1 MGMQTAWSCSVFGSS
16 FMAGGCDGVSG
27 CLRLTVTTWNGR
39 LLYLTVKAQ
48 NQAFLDTYAS
58 PTRAVMW
65 DITPPVEPSCGDITP
80 SIGDTPHCVYHHGD
94 VFATLTSLWD
104 GHNTTA
110 DEQYSNVWQELGSR
124 WVTNDPESEVS
135 YHTWGYNELPS
146 GMEDASL
153 TNVGARTAYA
163 IPATLLH
170 AHKYHITLV
179 TYNYAALSTRTVSN
193 GLWIDL
199 TNPFANTSYVYNS
212 LAIANCTTGDFVGN
226 SSGRICYQADST
238 PVVMW
243 SGFWEDI
250 APIIRYEVAVG
261 TSPGGTQLLPYTWA
275 GLATDNFYNT
285 RLNLPDGT
293 IYYMTVRVFNCL
305 EMASQTT
312 SGFNMIDTSPPICTW
327 VREGSGALDIDYSSA
342 NRSLYIRYGKYY
354 DVHSGLASLAVS
366 IAEGTPDAWD
376 DSRVVV
382 GWRPLEESLTYFFFD
397 GIDLQPGLHFV
408 RIRAINRAG
417 LHCRSVTNGIFI
429 DPTPPLVDLSRV
441 HFPRYLS
448 SLTTINATWAGA
460 FSDPESGLLSVTWMV
475 GATQSSSE
483 LYVVTYAPSVGGDL
497 LLMNQ
502 ELTHGARYY
511 ITCVVE
517 NRANLL
523 SYVGPEAFVVD
534 ITPPVRGTVY
544 LGTSGVER
552 RFHTDPTTIAASW
565 FGFSDPESPID
576 SIDVSLF
583 LVEGTAPTLVAHAR
597 LEPEVLNHTFAGL
610 ELVAPRTT
618 SSGVTF
624 RVDAT
629 GPTVGMVFDG
639 CGQLRVDEQWQLNG
653 SYLCASWEGLDSP
666 DEYNPWP
673 ACSTRWAPIRP
684 RAWWR
689 TQWVGRR
696 RPTLFMLAHPPTPPP
711 SPLHTAH
718 PPTGVRYY
726 FTVNATLQ
734 SGALRSVTSNGLVI
748 DQSPPLTDEVA
759 VLFAPH
765 VARRTG
771 LQVNWLGWKDP
782 ESNVRPLGWFLP
794 THPHL
799 HPICCHVLLPHA
811 SRHHVLTSCLFLVL
825 LLWATQISSYAWA
838 LYSQSPPALVYPLAY
853 VGFTQTVTVPTDAL
867 PRGAYHLMLQATNGV
882 GLTATVNA
890 STFMVV
896 EDAPTGGTV
905 WLGSDCETSTRGH
918 RPYQMD
924 AEAVRA
930 CWDVMADP
938 SGFGGLVHYGLQVF
952 VNRAPTP
959 AYTATLLPGVST
971 HLANLSGSPLH
982 NGDVLVVTVTGINE
996 AGLRTAVTSP
1006 SLAIDNGSPTVNY
1019 LRDGEVPAS
1028 EAEYVAKRQV
1038 AAVWSFSA
1046 GSGMAKYEVQVRN
1059 GSCTG
1064 PALTGWTL
1072 LNGTATGYAFPPAEV
1087 QYDAAGR
1094 ELLVVAVRAT
1104 SQVGT
1109 AAELCTNGARFD
1121 GAPPTVGR
1129 CWVVGSR
1136 PSAALGLLEW
1146 PELPVESALAG
1157 AAFPVGSK
1165 DGGAYPFL
1173 PAAGERCLTVAWD
1186 GFADNQAGIAEYT
1199 LAVGKNPLSHSVAGP
1214 LSVGLRSPY
1223 TLCGLPE
1230 DQPLFV
1236 TVCARDYA
1244 GRESCNATQRQV
1256 VLHAAA
1262 MPVATA
1268 IRGRTPSGNEV
1279 GCEAGAVTG
1288 AGAVAEWDCWGLAEG
1303 LALTTATTAA
1313 PNGSLT
1319 MQVYLDASLAEGL
1332 CAAEWWVGSAR
1343 LEEDLV
1349 ARTPVALLDAAAVPA
1364 AVNLTVP
1371 LWTHLSTYYLHV
1383 RTYSCLREASLTA
1396 VAVHVSRAVPGLRAE
1411 GMTVSLLSGAAEA
1424 EAEAAAGGGALQV
1437 QWAAIGAPE
1446 DVPLLRQEW
1455 TVRDQA
1461 DPLGAS
1467 ESGVLGPA
1475 ATGFRTANGTWLVE
1489 GHVYEILHRAVS
1501 KAPGSDS
1508 LTVVPVIYDRSPPAV
1523 GDLHSW
1529 QEALA
1534 EEDLWALS
1542 NSPATA
1548 ATFTGRLCAEWN
1560 VTDPQSGVRAVV
1572 VRWTA
1577 GPRATSV
1584 NGEAAT
1590 GATGATGAVLGQWD
1604 SRAAS
1609 DPRASRACVGPLV
1622 MANPLVAGQ
1631 RLYATIT
1638 VTNGMG
1644 LAQTAMA
1651 RVARLV
1657 LPGPGTVRAGCGGTT
1672 TGSSG
1677 GSSLLE
1683 PLQTDPVACAQWS
1696 GFDPAGR
1703 RLYPEDDPEELA
1715 GTRPHKFYVALG
1727 KAPGHILAEREVLA
1741 PSDAT
1746 AAASLLQFAAGS
1758 GGDDERVTLHDGE
1771 TYWVQ
1776 VRAVT
1781 PFGQERVAVSNAVE
1795 LAARA
1800 PEVLFVRAEW
1810 VCTGSSSSGAGTG
1823 GGVVRSA
1830 LATRGCDTAA
1840 ATNTGIIAANAPA
1853 AVNTSSNSGGGLPT
1867 SAAIKLVWIEAGQL
1881 RDNVTRLQYEVY
1893 ADDLPAHVA
1902 LGPANVS
1909 LAGVPWEAF
1918 STQTAARR
1926 YTLLL
1931 PLTQLPAPEGVLR
1944 CGRLYRARVT
1954 AISGFGL
1961 SHSRVSEPFLYCETN
1976 TVTGAFD
1983 PAAAQVAG
1991 TYAIDS
1997 RSLFDGYLGLFCTT
2011 AAASAAGAAATAT
2024 SASLSQ
2030 IVDWQLLTAPPKAF
2044 TVSSSPFF
2052 NLLESGRYTLPLSN
2066 IAALRLAA
2074 GLPFLPLGCD
2084 CARHH
2089 LLASP
2094 ASSISLPCHL
2104 PCAANAGSWCQVQLR
2119 TRYRPE
2125 SAGDL
2130 IAAPVARSDP
2140 FQIDNSPPTAQW
2152 SCGFAEGRW
2161 WALGTRPNATD
2172 LLDFTE
2178 CNATTTAAGAA
2189 GAAGTA
2195 TGMCTAPGPTL
2206 AGILQSP
2213 GIASV
2218 WASAVVANGVGLQAW
2233 AATSVRLARSPPA
2246 LREAWLECVRESP
2259 TTTGRTLAAPVWM
2272 AAVGWRELIDLAGSG
2287 VANMT
2292 VTLYSSAGAQVAQR
2306 VLPAPGTAAAVGAG
2320 ASPDATGRVT
2330 FAIATPSASGRVLCP
2345 YSARLSVS
2353 LVLMLSLVRARFLL
2367 VDILCWIDSSATT
2380 APVLPMSSS
2389 SRSRDS
2395 LALFVDLLCIALAI
2409 TVRVRLEGMI
2419 ALPIFKYWGGST
2431 RWLTMWGRWLMESHS
2446 FLSFLFLLGKIY
2458 FGEVVSFR
2466 RVLEHYFSGVVGPM
2480 CFFVSIS
2487 FWLLTL
2493 VVPGSL
2499 IPLEV
2504 MDILPT
2510 WQALY
2515 LHLFPVIYVIIQL
2528 LLFPPPRM
2536 ALLPHLLS
2544 FLTVGGGY
2552 LAYTVIVFLLFD
2564 SRWPYP
2570 ILTSL
2575 PGMGTITVFFA
2586 GSVLFAFPVFF
2597 AFWGVQ
2603 LALSNSSGHGRAE

>member
-1 MGMQTAWSCSVFGSS
+1 
-16 FMAGGCDGVSG
+16 MA
-27 CLRLTVTTWNGR
+27 T
-39 LLYLTVKAQ
+39 
-48 NQAFLDTYAS
+48 
-58 PTRAVMW
+58 M
-65 DITPPVEPSCGDITP
+65 
-80 SIGDTPHCVYHHGD
+80 
-94 VFATLTSLWD
+94 
-104 GHNTTA
+104 
-110 DEQYSNVWQELGSR
+110 
-124 WVTNDPESEVS
+124 
-135 YHTWGYNELPS
+135 
-146 GMEDASL
+146 
-153 TNVGARTAYA
+153 
-163 IPATLLH
+163 
-170 AHKYHITLV
+170 
-179 TYNYAALSTRTVSN
+179 
-193 GLWIDL
+193 
-199 TNPFANTSYVYNS
+199 
-212 LAIANCTTGDFVGN
+212 
-226 SSGRICYQADST
+226 
-238 PVVMW
+238 
-243 SGFWEDI
+243 
-250 APIIRYEVAVG
+250 
-261 TSPGGTQLLPYTWA
+261 
-275 GLATDNFYNT
+275 
-285 RLNLPDGT
+285 
-293 IYYMTVRVFNCL
+293 
-305 EMASQTT
+305 
-312 SGFNMIDTSPPICTW
+312 
-327 VREGSGALDIDYSSA
+327 
-342 NRSLYIRYGKYY
+342 
-354 DVHSGLASLAVS
+354 
-366 IAEGTPDAWD
+366 
-376 DSRVVV
+376 
-382 GWRPLEESLTYFFFD
+382 EESLTYFFFQN
-397 GIDLQPGLHFV
+397 IDLRPGLHFV

-417 LHCRSVTNGIFI
+417 FTGRS
-429 DPTPPLVDLSRV
+429 PTGSSSTR
-441 HFPRYLS
+441 PRPGRPEPGALPAVPFL
-448 SLTTINATWAGA
+448 LTTINATWAGA

-511 ITCVVE
+511 ITV
-517 NRANLL
+517 RLR
-523 SYVGPEAFVVD
+523 GGHHP
-534 ITPPVRGTVY
+534 TVRGTVY

-610 ELVAPRTT
+610 ELVAPADYFFRVRYTNGADRYT
-618 SSGVTF
+618 DGESVTF

-639 CGQLRVDEQWQLNG
+639 CGQLRVDEQWQLDG

-666 DEYNPWP
+666 DEYNPLASLFYAVGTDP
-673 ACSTRWAPIRP
+673 AAGLLADTVGWTALAEGMTKDSVVP
-684 RAWWR
+684 RFVR
-689 TQWVGRR
+689 LEG
-696 RPTLFMLAHPPTPPP
+696 LSLTP
-711 SPLHTAH
+711 
-718 PPTGVRYY
+718 GVRYY

-734 SGALRSVTSNGLVI
+734 SGALRSVTSNGLII

-771 LQVNWLGWKDP
+771 LQVSWLGWKDP
-782 ESNVRPLGWFLP
+782 ESN
-794 THPHL
+794 
-799 HPICCHVLLPHA
+799 
-811 SRHHVLTSCLFLVL
+811 
-825 LLWATQISSYAWA
+825 ISSYAWA

-853 VGFTQTVTVPTDAL
+853 AGFTQTVTVPTDAL
-867 PRGAYHLMLQATNGV
+867 PRGPYHLMLQATNGV

-905 WLGSDCETSTRGH
+905 WLGSDCETSTRAH

-938 SGFGGLVHYGLQVF
+938 SGFGGLVHYGLQIF
-952 VNRAPTP
+952 VNHAPTP

-1064 PALTGWTL
+1064 PTLTGWTL

-1109 AAELCTNGARFD
+1109 VAELCTNGARFD

-1781 PFGQERVAVSNAVE
+1781 PFGQERV
-1795 LAARA
+1795 
-1800 PEVLFVRAEW
+1800 LFVRAEW

-2011 AAASAAGAAATAT
+2011 SAAGAAATAT

-2030 IVDWQLLTAPPKAF
+2030 AF

-2084 CARHH
+2084 YARHH
-2089 LLASP
+2089 LLAS
-2094 ASSISLPCHL
+2094 SFTHHHSPCHL

-2152 SCGFAEGRW
+2152 NCGFTEGRW
-2161 WALGTRPNATD
+2161 VPATQAGLPLWCQYTASDPQSAIVSVKWALGTRPNATD

-2178 CNATTTAAGAA
+2178 CNATTAATA
-2189 GAAGTA
+2189 AAGTA

-2272 AAVGWRELIDLAGSG
+2272 AAVGWRELTDLAGSG

-2345 YSARLSVS
+2345 YSARLVYCD
-2353 LVLMLSLVRARFLL
+2353 RTGR
-2367 VDILCWIDSSATT
+2367 C
-2380 APVLPMSSS
+2380 
-2389 SRSRDS
+2389 
-2395 LALFVDLLCIALAI
+2395 LAQ
-2409 TVRVRLEGMI
+2409 T
-2419 ALPIFKYWGGST
+2419 
-2431 RWLTMWGRWLMESHS
+2431 
-2446 FLSFLFLLGKIY
+2446 
-2458 FGEVVSFR
+2458 
-2466 RVLEHYFSGVVGPM
+2466 
-2480 CFFVSIS
+2480 
-2487 FWLLTL
+2487 
-2493 VVPGSL
+2493 
-2499 IPLEV
+2499 
-2504 MDILPT
+2504 
-2510 WQALY
+2510 
-2515 LHLFPVIYVIIQL
+2515 
-2528 LLFPPPRM
+2528 
-2536 ALLPHLLS
+2536 LLP
-2544 FLTVGGGY
+2544 
-2552 LAYTVIVFLLFD
+2552 
-2564 SRWPYP
+2564 
-2570 ILTSL
+2570 
-2575 PGMGTITVFFA
+2575 
-2586 GSVLFAFPVFF
+2586 
-2597 AFWGVQ
+2597 
-2603 LALSNSSGHGRAE
+2603 